1 MKKMNKS
8 ELQEL
13 ALGLQTEER
22 LELADR
28 LVESTLPPLTA
39 EQKTLL
45 ESRWAAYKENPD
57 DVFSWEE
64 VKAELAQLQ

>member
-13 ALGLQTEER
+13 ALGLPPEER

-39 EQKTLL
+39 AQKTLL
-45 ESRWAAYKENPD
+45 ESRWAVYKENPD

>member
-1 MKKMNKS
+1 MKMMNKL
-8 ELQEL
+8 ELQKL
-13 ALGLQTEER
+13 ALNLPIEER

-28 LVESTLPPLTA
+28 LVESTLPPLTE
-39 EQKTLL
+39 EQKVLL
-45 ESRWAAYKENPD
+45 DSRWAAYKANPD